1 MLVERAGWLPTADR
15 ALVEAVYGEGLTVI
29 AFVRRCLDR
38 GIAPVDR
45 TALSITE
52 GGDASG
58 SLEAWTRV
66 ARRRLRR
73 LVARLESDRFML
85 VVGRRNAWATT
96 RRRVAVTCVLQGR
109 SLRQASRD
117 LGLSL
122 HTVRRHMEAV
132 EAACEAYAEAGR
144 EARSVVRSAVGS
156 ATGSAVG
163 SGMKSAAHD
172 PSRPSCPRRGSL

>member
-1 MLVERAGWLPTADR
+1 MERRKAGRLRKAGARATSTARGVWANTERKPVEYSQDPQQDQTKTGVGTEDTGHGPADGASLGSVRRRRSRGYAEMLVERAGWLPTADR

-73 LVARLESDRFML
+73 LVARLESDCPSW
-85 VVGRRNAWATT
+85 RRTHCCSRA
-96 RRRVAVTCVLQGR
+96 VA
-109 SLRQASRD
+109 
-117 LGLSL
+117 
-122 HTVRRHMEAV
+122 
-132 EAACEAYAEAGR
+132 
-144 EARSVVRSAVGS
+144 
-156 ATGSAVG
+156 
-163 SGMKSAAHD
+163 
-172 PSRPSCPRRGSL
+172 